1 MRAGRHATRQ
11 QRSGGIVITIEE
23 MPGSEFVTIKLSG
36 VVTRAD
42 VDEAIPRLE
51 LIFEER
57 MPLRLYVELVG
68 LDRFETSG
76 LWREL
81 QFHSAHGDKIARAAF
96 VVGSSGE
103 EWSAWVAEQMTEGA
117 TRRFARGEED
127 EARAWL
133 LQA

>member
-1 MRAGRHATRQ
+1 M
-11 QRSGGIVITIEE
+11 ITIEE
-23 MPGSEFVTIKLSG
+23 LPGSEFVTIKLSG

-42 VDEAIPRLE
+42 VDEALPRLE
-51 LIFEER
+51 LLVEER
-57 MPLRLYVELVG
+57 SPLRLYVELVG

-103 EWSAWVAEQMTEGA
+103 EWAGWLGQQLTGGA
-117 TRRFARGEED
+117 TRRFEVGEEE